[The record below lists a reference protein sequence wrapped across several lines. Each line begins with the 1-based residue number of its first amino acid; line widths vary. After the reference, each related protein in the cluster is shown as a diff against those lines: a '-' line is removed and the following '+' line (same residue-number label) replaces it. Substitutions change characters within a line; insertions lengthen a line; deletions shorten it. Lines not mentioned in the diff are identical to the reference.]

1 MALPTMKTVPKT
13 DLVDLS
19 VLLYGQSK
27 IGKSTWAA
35 GADNAIFLACEAGL
49 NSLDVYQVPIT
60 TCKKSTGWSK
70 LSVACGELAT
80 QEHNFSTIVIDT
92 IDLAYK
98 FCTEHVC
105 KKNGIKHPS
114 DLDYGKGF
122 GLVNNEFERF
132 LTRLS
137 HLPIGLILISHSVER
152 EVMHKG
158 IKRNKVIPTLP
169 GKAAEI
175 VMGLVD
181 LILYAEV
188 EEDFSDPDAV
198 KENRIVRTK
207 PGYNYE
213 AGDRTGRLPDTL
225 PLDFDCFVNALKGD
239 RK

>member
-1 MALPTMKTVPKT
+1 MTLPTHKTAPKT

-49 NSLDVYQVPIT
+49 NSLEVYQMPVT
-60 TCKKSTGWSK
+60 NWSK
-70 LSVACGELAT
+70 LSVACGELAAG
-80 QEHNFSTIVIDT
+80 QHEFKTIVIDT

-98 FCTEHVC
+98 FCMEHVC

-122 GLVNNEFERF
+122 GLVNAEFERF

-137 HLPIGLILISHSVER
+137 HLPMGLILISHSIEK

-158 IKRNKVIPTLP
+158 VKRNRVMPTLSS
-169 GKAAEI
+169 KAGEI

-188 EEDFSDPDAV
+188 EEDFSDPDQV
-198 KENRIVRTK
+198 KESRIVRTK

-213 AGDRTGRLPDTL
+213 AGDRTGKLPDTL
-225 PLDFDCFVNALKGD
+225 PLDYDCFVNALKG
-239 RK
+239 

>member
-1 MALPTMKTVPKT
+1 MPLPTKKTTPKT

-27 IGKSTWAA
+27 IGKSTWAS

-49 NSLDVYQVPIT
+49 NSLEVYQTPIT
-60 TCKKSTGWSK
+60 NWSQ

-80 QEHNFSTIVIDT
+80 QQHDFKTIVIDT
-92 IDLAYK
+92 IDLSYK
-98 FCTEHVC
+98 FCLEHVC
-105 KKNGIKHPS
+105 KRHGIKHPA
-114 DLDYGKGF
+114 DLDYGKGW
-122 GLVNNEFERF
+122 GLVNSEFERF
-132 LTRLS
+132 LTKIS
-137 HLPIGLILISHSVER
+137 HLPMGLILISHSVEK
-152 EVMHKG
+152 EIMHKG
-158 IKRNKVIPTLP
+158 IKRNKIMPTLS

-181 LILYAEV
+181 LILYAEI

-198 KENRIVRTK
+198 NENRIVRTK

-225 PLDFDCFVNALKGD
+225 PLDFDCFVNALKVV
-239 RK
+239 KQ